1 VLSFFREH
9 GISQS
14 VYLWLFGLWALICYG
29 SCGSVFHTKC
39 EKLLRSRSVA
49 EGRPS
54 GVAVATRAERDSA
67 GIPLGGIG
75 GMLVGE
81 MQVTRT
87 VGDTVITTTRMDFPV
102 SSMGFYVSICVWN
115 ENERDSQGII
125 VVSYSAYT
133 SSMSVS
139 LLKNETLQYAADAP
153 RNWIML

>member
-1 VLSFFREH
+1 MLSFFREH

-14 VYLWLFGLWALICYG
+14 VYLWLFGLWALIRYG

-75 GMLVGE
+75 E

-102 SSMGFYVSICVWN
+102 SNMDFYVSICVWN
-115 ENERDSQGII
+115 ENERDSQGINI
-125 VVSYSAYT
+125 VSYSAYT
-133 SSMSVS
+133 NNMSVR
-139 LLKNETLQYAADAP
+139 LLKNEKSQCEDHGCP
-153 RNWIML
+153 GNWIML